1 MQQAI
6 DVSNCLHGN
15 HLHEE
20 PNTGFLSCVA
30 DVDPPS
36 EHVVG
41 DEDQQ
46 TEIAIRK
53 EFQRLQQ
60 EEDMRKGD
68 FSGVGSR
75 YGYIRFVGPALR
87 LPKEVRNQ
95 LAKLHG
101 NFAHPSNE
109 RLARMLQI
117 NGASKAII
125 EGAKCIRCSRV
136 REGIGSSIST
146 ADDSQGSNTIQSTVF
161 IRQFLRL

>member
-1 MQQAI
+1 MK
-6 DVSNCLHGN
+6 S
-15 HLHEE
+15 

-87 LPKEVRNQ
+87 
-95 LAKLHG
+95 
-101 NFAHPSNE
+101 FAE
-109 RLARMLQI
+109 RSAQ
-117 NGASKAII
+117 SVVQVTWYF
-125 EGAKCIRCSRV
+125 C
-136 REGIGSSIST
+136 T
-146 ADDSQGSNTIQSTVF
+146 SQ
-161 IRQFLRL
+161 